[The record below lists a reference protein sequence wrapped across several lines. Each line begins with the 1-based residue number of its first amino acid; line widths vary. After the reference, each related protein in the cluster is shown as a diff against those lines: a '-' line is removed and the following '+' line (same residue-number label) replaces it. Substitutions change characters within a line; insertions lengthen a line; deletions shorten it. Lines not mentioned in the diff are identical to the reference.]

1 METSGI
7 EDKRKH
13 LGYLLII
20 TLSAVLFFI
29 PNLGKVHLFD
39 WDEINFAESA
49 REMIVTHN
57 YHRVMINFQPFWEKP
72 PLFFWLQ
79 TLCMHMFGINEF
91 SARLPNALFG
101 VITLVTLYLIG
112 RRERNAK
119 FGFFW
124 AISYLGTIL
133 PHLYFKS
140 GIIDPVFNYFIF
152 TGLYFMYRSLQEPI
166 VRRSMFFIA
175 LAGIFIGLSNL
186 TKGPVGLLI
195 FLLSFAIW
203 FIFKKFRNFP
213 GIKRILIFLL
223 CFSAVTFFWF
233 GTEVIQNGPWFMK
246 EFLAYQVD
254 LFRTPVAG
262 HQEPVYYHF
271 LVVFLGCFPIS
282 VLALPILFRKG
293 NNMYKNSSQLAQ
305 RPVEKEGDLN
315 LLMKI
320 LFWTVMILFTIVTTK
335 IVHYSSLSYLPLSF
349 IACIYIDQ
357 ILNGRKPSAAILS
370 IVVVT
375 GFIFS
380 FLLSALPLVAQ
391 HPQWLISKLKDPVA
405 VASLMLPVHWTGF
418 EFLIGVVYF
427 LGILFSVII
436 IRRKSVQMGFL
447 LLFYATATMLFFY
460 LVSVVP
466 KIEAY
471 SQGTVID
478 FYKSI
483 AGKDVYVTPVAFK
496 SYAHY
501 YYFAKPGPTKFNEED
516 SLMTGNIDKPAYFV
530 VKVTNDKFDST
541 CKDCKLIK
549 EGGGY
554 KFYRREAR

>member
-1 METSGI
+1 METAGI
-7 EDKRKH
+7 EDNRKH
-13 LGYLLII
+13 IFYLLII
-20 TLSAVLFFI
+20 FLSAVLFFI

-49 REMIVTHN
+49 REMIITHN

-79 TLCMHMFGINEF
+79 TVCMHLFGINEF
-91 SARLPNALFG
+91 AARLPNAIFG
-101 VITLVTLYLIG
+101 VITLLTLYLIG
-112 RRERNAK
+112 RKERNAR

-124 AISYLGTIL
+124 AICYLGTIL

-152 TGLYFMYRSLQEPI
+152 TGVYFMYRSLHEP
-166 VRRSMFFIA
+166 VVGRSMFFVS
-175 LAGIFIGLSNL
+175 LAGTFIGLSNL
-186 TKGPVGLLI
+186 TKGPVGLLM
-195 FLLSFAIW
+195 FLLAFGIL
-203 FIFKKFRNFP
+203 FLFTKFRHFP
-213 GIKRILIFLL
+213 GVKKILVFLL
-223 CFSAVTFFWF
+223 CLSVVTFFWF
-233 GTEVIQNGPWFMK
+233 GAEVLQNGFWFLR

-282 VLALPILFRKG
+282 VLALPVLFKKSSNKNTDQRVFASG
-293 NNMYKNSSQLAQ
+293 ELNNNF
-305 RPVEKEGDLN
+305 E

-349 IACIYIDQ
+349 IASIYIDQ
-357 ILNGRKPSAAILS
+357 LLDGRKFSKSIL
-370 IVVVT
+370 IILIIT

-380 FLLSALPLVAQ
+380 FILSALPLIAQ

-405 VASLMLPVHWTGF
+405 VASLLLPVHWNGF
-418 EFLIGVVYF
+418 EFII
-427 LGILFSVII
+427 GILYFICILTSLIFI
-436 IRRKSVQMGFL
+436 NKKKVQRGL
-447 LLFYATATMLFFY
+447 LMLFYSTALMLFFY
-460 LVSVVP
+460 LISVLP

-501 YYFAKPGPTKFNEED
+501 YYFAKPGPSKFNEED

-541 CKDCKLIK
+541 CKDCKLVK
-549 EGGGY
+549 EAGGY
-554 KFYRREAR
+554 KFYRREPK